1 MDDSLSGGFQTR
13 KAALQGGTSCS
24 LHYRQAIT
32 PQTPNTSYK
41 TANQIKICRKRNC
54 KCRALPVQAKRL
66 WVGESA
72 AEIEKEG
79 ESSKGSPKEVNVN
92 TTKRDQ
98 ASGKVS

>member
-1 MDDSLSGGFQTR
+1 MKIFR
-13 KAALQGGTSCS
+13 KQRC
-24 LHYRQAIT
+24 
-32 PQTPNTSYK
+32 
-41 TANQIKICRKRNC
+41 KRL
-54 KCRALPVQAKRL
+54 ALPVQAKRL

-72 AEIEKEG
+72 AEIEEEG